1 MKTISTFLLLF
12 ALACSDG
19 SSNRN
24 YTADS
29 SMEDLEISAKIPVT
43 QQHTPPPPPTPEV
56 SEVNDEQ
63 KIIKTAHLV
72 FETKD
77 LEATHAIILQLA
89 SQYNGFVQSDNS
101 GKSYNRIYKNLS
113 VRIPTKNFQQFIDGI
128 SEGVAYFDQR
138 TISRQDV
145 SEEFIDLEAR
155 LKAKRLLETR
165 YLELL
170 EKATNVKEMLEIERE
185 LSGIREEIEAKQGR
199 LQYLQNQV
207 SMSTVRIEFYKTT
220 AESGITQSYGQKM
233 KNALQGGW
241 NGISVFFLGLLYL
254 WPLFLVL
261 IIVVISL
268 RAYLKRR
275 KKKKS

>member
-1 MKTISTFLLLF
+1 
-12 ALACSDG
+12 
-19 SSNRN
+19 
-24 YTADS
+24 
-29 SMEDLEISAKIPVT
+29 
-43 QQHTPPPPPTPEV
+43 TPPPPPTPEV

-268 RAYLKRR
+268 RAYLTRR